1 MDNNKLSTEELEE
14 LREVNDLYTKLIRN
28 LGESELLI
36 SDLEAQLN
44 AVTEQKK
51 GFFSD
56 YRTIKEKSDSLYQ
69 TLSEKYGSGRIDLET
84 GVIHP
89 A

>member
-56 YRTIKEKSDSLYQ
+56 YRTIKEKSDNLYQ